1 VLFYL
6 YIGVHS
12 NFMQFHYC
20 LIVHQRPPNFHV
32 IYNGFNLTVFDGL
45 SNDNE
50 IIRNLIDHQSKD
62 IKKNHFKIF
71 LYLFRSPLSRLS
83 K

>member
-1 VLFYL
+1 
-6 YIGVHS
+6 
-12 NFMQFHYC
+12 MQFHYC

-62 IKKNHFKIF
+62 IKKIILKFFYI
-71 LYLFRSPLSRLS
+71 YLEVHCQGCQNNPLSMDPHSLE
-83 K
+83 KY